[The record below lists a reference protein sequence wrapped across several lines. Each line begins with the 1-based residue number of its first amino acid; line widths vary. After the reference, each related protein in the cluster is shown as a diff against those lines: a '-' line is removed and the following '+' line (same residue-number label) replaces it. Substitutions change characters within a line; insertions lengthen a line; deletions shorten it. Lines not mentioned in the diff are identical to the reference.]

1 MVGKAD
7 MRKPRWKQMLMRR
20 SARILLL
27 SFCLLTPVVWRL
39 LSPSHVATLP
49 FSYSAAQGSIQ
60 FRALVAEHPHPLEF
74 NTLLTKPLLGNG
86 LYQRL
91 SHAEVGIDRLNPAA
105 DFALGN
111 YHAHLF
117 YEEVAEA
124 ELHPHTDGVLGLDL
138 FTPSPGFDGQNRR
151 PGARITIDFKTKL
164 MTVEDGAEFA
174 PLHLPPG
181 TVQAPLLRDDDGRYS
196 LLLPLNNGVS
206 YRFILGIGY
215 REVLLPTG
223 AVLFPNREGTG
234 YVNATGLVPVT
245 LSMSGQ
251 DLSVQAIAL
260 PEYRPT
266 GILGMSLLANYRVV
280 VDFRNDRLYLEP
292 ANSRINY

>member
-1 MVGKAD
+1 MG
-7 MRKPRWKQMLMRR
+7 KPRWKQMLMHR

-27 SFCLLTPVVWRL
+27 SACLLTPALWRL
-39 LSPSHVATLP
+39 LSPGSVILLP
-49 FSYSAAQGSIQ
+49 FSYSAAQGSLK
-60 FRALVAEHPHPLEF
+60 FRTLVAEQPHPLEF

-91 SHAEVGIDRLNPAA
+91 SREEVGLDRLNPAA

-111 YHAHLF
+111 YRTHLF
-117 YEEVAEA
+117 YGEVAEA
-124 ELHPHTDGVLGLDL
+124 ELHPDVDGILGLDL
-138 FTPSPGFDGQNRR
+138 FTPSPGFDGQNGR
-151 PGARITIDFKTKL
+151 PGARLTIDFKTKL
-164 MTVEDGAEFA
+164 VKVEYGAEFA

-181 TVQAPLLRDDDGRYS
+181 TVQAPLLRDDDGHYS
-196 LLLPLNNGVS
+196 LLLPLNDGVS

-215 REVLLPTG
+215 RDVLLPTG
-223 AVLFPNREGTG
+223 AVLFPASDGSG

-260 PEYRPT
+260 PEYRTT
-266 GILGMSLLANYRVV
+266 GILGMSLLSNYRVI
-280 VDFRNDRLYLEP
+280 VDFRNNRLYLEP
-292 ANSRINY
+292 ANSRADF

>member
-1 MVGKAD
+1 
-7 MRKPRWKQMLMRR
+7 MRKPQWKQMLMRR

-27 SFCLLTPVVWRL
+27 SVCLLTPVLWRFL
-39 LSPSHVATLP
+39 APDHVTTLP
-49 FSYSAAQGSIQ
+49 FTYSSDQGSIQ
-60 FRALVAEHPHPLEF
+60 FRTLIAGQQHPLEF
-74 NTLLTKPLLGNG
+74 NTLLTKPLLGSR
-86 LYQRL
+86 LYQQL

-105 DFALGN
+105 DFALGS
-111 YHAHLF
+111 YHAHLV
-117 YEEVAEA
+117 YGEIAEA
-124 ELHPHTDGVLGLDL
+124 ELHPHMEGILGLDL

-174 PLHLPPG
+174 PLNLPPG

-196 LLLPLNNGVS
+196 LLLPLNNGAS
-206 YRFILGIGY
+206 YRFTLGIGY
-215 REVLLPTG
+215 REVLLPAG

-280 VDFRNDRLYLEP
+280 VDFRNNRLYLEP
-292 ANSRINY
+292 ANSRIDF